1 MGGCTWA
8 HMPATFTATASRN
21 KAARRA
27 LGNAV
32 LLFTVSLSLGPVFA
46 QADNSA
52 EKIQQLEDR
61 LARQHRLMVDWG
73 GLTHY
78 GSDDSEL
85 KPPKP
90 GENRVVF
97 LGDQITEEWGGADK
111 DAFFP
116 GKPYL
121 NRGIRGQTSPQMLVR
136 FRQDVIDLKP
146 QVVIIQAG
154 INDLAGATGPATDET
169 IGENLMSM
177 AELAKFNGIRV
188 VLASVTPI
196 CNCFNNHISLRLQE
210 KITETNEWIKDYAA
224 RSHSVFL
231 DYYSALAKGSDFKK
245 ELTRDGVLP
254 NEAGYKVMAPLAE
267 KAIAQALAGM
277 EMKGVQ

>member
-1 MGGCTWA
+1 
-8 HMPATFTATASRN
+8 MPV
-21 KAARRA
+21 AAA
-27 LGNAV
+27 AAV
-32 LLFTVSLSLGPVFA
+32 CSWPVLA
-46 QADNSA
+46 QANA
-52 EKIQQLEDR
+52 GEEKIQALEAQ

-85 KPPKP
+85 KPPAP

-97 LGDQITEEWGGADK
+97 LGDQITEEWGAGK
-111 DAFFP
+111 GAFFP

-136 FRQDVIDLKP
+136 FRQDVIALRPK
-146 QVVIIQAG
+146 VVVIQAG

-177 AELAKFNGIRV
+177 TELANFNGIRV

-196 CNCFNNHISLRLQE
+196 CNCFNNHIPLRLQE
-210 KITETNEWIKDYAA
+210 KISETNEWIKDYAE
-224 RSHSVFL
+224 RSRSVYL
-231 DYYSALAKGSDFKK
+231 DYYSALATRQDFKK

-254 NEAGYKVMAPLAE
+254 NEAGYGVMAPLAE
-267 KAIAQALAGM
+267 KAIAEALAETGR
-277 EMKGVQ
+277 KGVR

>member
-1 MGGCTWA
+1 VA
-8 HMPATFTATASRN
+8 SATFAQQDTTAA
-21 KAARRA
+21 
-27 LGNAV
+27 
-32 LLFTVSLSLGPVFA
+32 
-46 QADNSA
+46 
-52 EKIQQLEDR
+52 KIQALEDR

-78 GSDDSEL
+78 GSDNSEL
-85 KPPKP
+85 KPPKH

-97 LGDQITEEWGGADK
+97 LGDQITEDWGAGGGT
-111 DAFFP
+111 FFP

-136 FRQDVIDLKP
+136 FRQDVISLKP
-146 QVVIIQAG
+146 KVVVIQAG

-177 AELAKFNGIRV
+177 VELAKFNGIRV

-196 CNCFNNHISLRLQE
+196 CNCFNNRISLRLQE
-210 KITETNEWIKDYAA
+210 KIDEVNEWIRGYAE
-224 RSHSVFL
+224 RSRSVYL
-231 DYYSALAKGSDFKK
+231 DYYSALAEGQNFKK

-254 NEAGYKVMAPLAE
+254 NDAGYAVMAPLAE
-267 KAIAQALAGM
+267 KSIAQALAGT
-277 EMKGVQ
+277 EREGVQ

>member
-1 MGGCTWA
+1 MLRLA
-8 HMPATFTATASRN
+8 LAAT
-21 KAARRA
+21 
-27 LGNAV
+27 V
-32 LLFTVSLSLGPVFA
+32 LSGAGFA
-46 QADNSA
+46 QPESTAA
-52 EKIQQLEDR
+52 KIQELEDR
-61 LARQHRLMVDWG
+61 LAKQHRLIVDWG

-97 LGDQITEEWGGADK
+97 LGDQITEEWGAGSG
-111 DAFFP
+111 AFFP

-136 FRQDVIDLKP
+136 FRQDVIALKP
-146 QVVIIQAG
+146 KVVVIQAG

-169 IGENLMSM
+169 IGENLTSM
-177 AELAKFNGIRV
+177 AELARYNGIRV
-188 VLASVTPI
+188 VLASLTPI

-210 KITETNEWIKDYAA
+210 KIDEANDWIKEYAD
-224 RSHSVFL
+224 RSHAVYL
-231 DYYSALAKGSDFKK
+231 DYFSALADGKNFRK

-254 NEAGYKVMAPLAE
+254 NEAGYAVMSPLAE
-267 KAIAQALAGM
+267 KAIAAALAGA
-277 EMKGVQ
+277 EPKGVR

>member
-1 MGGCTWA
+1 
-8 HMPATFTATASRN
+8 
-21 KAARRA
+21 
-27 LGNAV
+27 
-32 LLFTVSLSLGPVFA
+32 
-46 QADNSA
+46 
-52 EKIQQLEDR
+52 
-61 LARQHRLMVDWG
+61 MVDWA

-78 GSDDSEL
+78 GSDNSEL

-97 LGDQITEEWGGADK
+97 LGDQITEDWGADNS
-111 DAFFP
+111 AFFS

-136 FRQDVIDLKP
+136 FRQDVIALKP
-146 QVVIIQAG
+146 KVVVIQAG

-177 AELAKFNGIRV
+177 VELAKVNGIRV

-210 KITETNEWIKDYAA
+210 KIDEANEWIREYAE
-224 RSHSVFL
+224 RSRSVYL
-231 DYYSALAKGSDFKK
+231 DYYSALADGQNFKK
-245 ELTRDGVLP
+245 DLTRDGVLP
-254 NEAGYKVMAPLAE
+254 NEAGYAIMARLAE
-267 KAIAQALAGM
+267 EAIAQALAGT
-277 EMKGVQ
+277 EREGVQ